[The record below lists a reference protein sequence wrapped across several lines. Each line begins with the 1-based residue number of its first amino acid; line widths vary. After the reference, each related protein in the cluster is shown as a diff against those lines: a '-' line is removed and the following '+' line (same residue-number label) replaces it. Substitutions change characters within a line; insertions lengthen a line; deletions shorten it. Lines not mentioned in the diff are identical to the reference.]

1 MTWAGVVLGFCE
13 CQCLLY
19 ERVGNMAQSF
29 PSFQS
34 DICCGCMLL
43 LCVLSPGS
51 PLPPLKDS
59 HHHDHR
65 VSCYI
70 ELSLHI
76 PLSDPNH
83 TPCYVCTP
91 SLIHPHLLL
100 PLRPGVLLPNPD
112 CPLSLLLLMRS
123 LHPTRCYLYSV
134 LNSRT
139 R

>member
-13 CQCLLY
+13 CQSLLY
-19 ERVGNMAQSF
+19 ERVGNVAQSF

-76 PLSDPNH
+76 PLSGPNH

-91 SLIHPHLLL
+91 SLILILICSRRSVRGATPESGLPAVFIIANALVTSHTLL
-100 PLRPGVLLPNPD
+100 PVLRPQ
-112 CPLSLLLLMRS
+112 LS
-123 LHPTRCYLYSV
+123 H
-134 LNSRT
+134 
-139 R
+139 